1 MRKAACNG
9 SAHNGLKSR
18 PCKAM
23 IAILGA
29 GSLGRLWAATLPAG
43 QVAFVPRPGQAPEPA
58 RYRFQP
64 LVGES
69 FSVTV
74 PWLQRG
80 QSPELLL
87 VTTKAGDTLE
97 ALKAALPSIASSI
110 PIVLFQN
117 GLGSQQQ
124 VAATWPQRPV
134 LAASTTEGANR
145 PEQGLTVHAG
155 CGATW
160 VGALN
165 PTGQPLV
172 NRVAQQLAE
181 SRLEVHPEQD
191 ILGRLWQKLVI
202 NAGINAF
209 TAILDCPNGEIL
221 KQPFYQQW
229 IDPLCVEI
237 SRLLG
242 AAGQPKQAPEA
253 LRDGIEAVARRTA
266 TNTSSMR
273 ADVLA
278 GRPTEIDFINGYLAR
293 LGQQHGIATP
303 VNQMLTERVQQLN

>member
-1 MRKAACNG
+1 
-9 SAHNGLKSR
+9 
-18 PCKAM
+18 M

-43 QVAFVPRPGQAPEPA
+43 QVAFVPRPGQTPDPV

-74 PWLQRG
+74 PWLKRG
-80 QSPELLL
+80 QSPHLLL

-97 ALKAALPSIASSI
+97 ALTAALPSIAESTS
-110 PIVLFQN
+110 IVLFQN

-124 VAATWPQRPV
+124 VAEAWPDRPV

-145 PEQGLTVHAG
+145 PEPGLTVHAG
-155 CGATW
+155 RGDTW

-165 PTGQPLV
+165 PTGQSLV
-172 NRVAQQLAE
+172 NRVAQQLAD
-181 SRLEVHPEQD
+181 SGLEVHPEQD

-209 TAILDCPNGEIL
+209 TAVLDCPNGEIL
-221 KQPFYQQW
+221 EQPFYQRW
-229 IDPLCVEI
+229 ITPLCREI
-237 SRLLG
+237 SHLLT
-242 AAGQPKQAPEA
+242 AVGQPEHTPEA
-253 LRDGIEAVARRTA
+253 LRESIEAVARRTA

-293 LGQQHGIATP
+293 LGQLHGIATP

>member
-1 MRKAACNG
+1 
-9 SAHNGLKSR
+9 
-18 PCKAM
+18 M

-97 ALKAALPSIASSI
+97 ALKAALPSIASST

-209 TAILDCPNGEIL
+209 TAVLDCPNGEIL
-221 KQPFYQQW
+221 ERPFYQRW
-229 IDPLCVEI
+229 ITPLCREI
-237 SRLLG
+237 SHLL
-242 AAGQPKQAPEA
+242 AAVGQPEHTPEA
-253 LRDGIEAVARRTA
+253 LRESIEAVARRTA

-278 GRPTEIDFINGYLAR
+278 GRPKEIDFINGYLAR
-293 LGQQHGIATP
+293 LGQLHGIATP

>member
-9 SAHNGLKSR
+9 LAHNGLKSR

-43 QVAFVPRPGQAPEPA
+43 QVAFVPRPGQAPDPIC
-58 RYRFQP
+58 YRFQP
-64 LVGES
+64 IEGES
-69 FSVTV
+69 FGVTI
-74 PWLQRG
+74 PWLQPG

-97 ALKAALPSIASSI
+97 ALKAALPSIASST

-209 TAILDCPNGEIL
+209 TAVLDCPNGEIL
-221 KQPFYQQW
+221 EQPFYQRW
-229 IDPLCVEI
+229 ITPLCREI
-237 SRLLG
+237 SHLL
-242 AAGQPKQAPEA
+242 AAVGQPEHTPEA
-253 LRDGIEAVARRTA
+253 LRESIEAVARRTA

-273 ADVLA
+273 ADMLA

-293 LGQQHGIATP
+293 LGQQHGITTP
-303 VNQMLTERVQQLN
+303 VNQMLTERVQQLD

>member
-1 MRKAACNG
+1 
-9 SAHNGLKSR
+9 
-18 PCKAM
+18 M
-23 IAILGA
+23 IAIVGA

-58 RYRFQP
+58 SYRFQP
-64 LVGES
+64 LEGES

-97 ALKAALPSIASSI
+97 ALKGAVSSIASST

-124 VAATWPQRPV
+124 VSEAWPQRPV

-145 PEQGLTVHAG
+145 PEPGLTVHAG
-155 CGATW
+155 RGATW
-160 VGALN
+160 LGALN
-165 PTGQPLV
+165 PAGQPLV
-172 NRVAQQLAE
+172 VWVARQLGDSGLA
-181 SRLEVHPEQD
+181 VHPEQD

-209 TAILDCPNGEIL
+209 TAILDCHNGEIL
-221 KQPFYQQW
+221 EQPYYQQW
-229 IDPLCVEI
+229 INPLCEEI
-237 SRLLG
+237 SSLLA
-242 AAGQPKQAPEA
+242 AAGQPQQTPAA
-253 LRDGIEAVARRTA
+253 LRESIEVVARKTA
-266 TNTSSMR
+266 ANTSSMR

-293 LGQQHGIATP
+293 LGQQHGIPTP
-303 VNQMLTERVQQLN
+303 VNQMLTEQVQQLN

>member
-1 MRKAACNG
+1 M
-9 SAHNGLKSR
+9 
-18 PCKAM
+18 
-23 IAILGA
+23 
-29 GSLGRLWAATLPAG
+29 
-43 QVAFVPRPGQAPEPA
+43 
-58 RYRFQP
+58 
-64 LVGES
+64 
-69 FSVTV
+69 
-74 PWLQRG
+74 
-80 QSPELLL
+80 
-87 VTTKAGDTLE
+87 TTKAGDTLE
-97 ALKAALPSIASSI
+97 ALKAALPSIASST

-229 IDPLCVEI
+229 IDPLCEEI

>member
-1 MRKAACNG
+1 
-9 SAHNGLKSR
+9 
-18 PCKAM
+18 M

-43 QVAFVPRPGQAPEPA
+43 QVAFVPRPGQAPDPVY
-58 RYRFQP
+58 YRFQP
-64 LVGES
+64 IEGES
-69 FSVTV
+69 FRVTI
-74 PWLQRG
+74 PWLQPS

-97 ALKAALPSIASSI
+97 ALKAALPSIPEST

-124 VAATWPQRPV
+124 VAETWPQRPV

-145 PEQGLTVHAG
+145 PEPALTVHAG
-155 CGATW
+155 RGATW

-165 PTGQPLV
+165 PIGHPLV
-172 NRVAQQLAE
+172 DRVAQQLAE
-181 SRLEVHPEQD
+181 SGLEVHPEWD
-191 ILGRLWQKLVI
+191 ILDRLWQKLVI

-229 IDPLCVEI
+229 IDPLCEEI

-253 LRDGIEAVARRTA
+253 LRDGVEAVARRTA